1 MRTIKQNNLYV
12 PWNNDKI
19 KKKLLSL
26 IMFLLALL
34 VFILLFPD
42 DVGKSKGDCMKS
54 CISITPSVLRNKNLV
69 FRKESDER

>member
-69 FRKESDER
+69 YRKESDER